1 MEQLYMLLDENF
13 IVLLRAESKNPVTSR
28 GTVHTKIKYKQI
40 VDSIQEKRD
49 PRNLII
55 MVLSDTNPEGYIEK
69 NMFFEDSKRC
79 KEIKE
84 LLIEGKKAT

>member
-1 MEQLYMLLDENF
+1 
-13 IVLLRAESKNPVTSR
+13 
-28 GTVHTKIKYKQI
+28 
-40 VDSIQEKRD
+40 
-49 PRNLII
+49 
-55 MVLSDTNPEGYIEK
+55 MVLSDTNPDGYIEK